1 MSRGREPWSGRST
14 GTLLRSWRQGSPP
27 SLAAPPSAMRVG
39 ARTVLVERRVE
50 VKDVPKFVAG
60 EAVLAHVT
68 DPITRIRLSTR
79 TSTARAHPLPD
90 PIYVTPATCRSPPL
104 NSTAGA
110 SHSRVTLAAGGAEMA
125 SLGAAVLALVNSSSH
140 QDPSP

>member
-1 MSRGREPWSGRST
+1 
-14 GTLLRSWRQGSPP
+14 
-27 SLAAPPSAMRVG
+27 MRVG

-79 TSTARAHPLPD
+79 ASTARAHPLPD

-110 SHSRVTLAAGGAEMA
+110 SHSRVTLAAGGAE
-125 SLGAAVLALVNSSSH
+125 SSRLVRIKRRPPRGAACVSTLPPVRSH
-140 QDPSP
+140 AVRVVMRDAGGRIDERLSFRCGSV